1 MKYICIIKCLT
12 VVPSNESKEKIEK
25 YEELWIK
32 IRDLIRSK
40 TKSLVDYVEKYM
52 KIKLDSD
59 GIWPLNKTIEIPI
72 VTIVIRAIFY
82 KNNKYYQQ
90 DFLDK
95 CLYKI

>member
-40 TKSLVDYVEKYM
+40 TKSLVDYVEKYL
-52 KIKLDSD
+52 KIILDSD

-72 VTIVIRAIFY
+72 VTIVIRAVFY
-82 KNNKYYQQ
+82 KNNKNYQQ
-90 DFLDK
+90 VFLDK